1 MTKVLISGMISLI
14 ISLSS
19 FNVYIAKIFK
29 VKENILV
36 APADEESMVAEK
48 NFDIDENVTDEIVG
62 NTKPVVEK
70 TKDETIQEKQE
81 EIKQSEVINNV
92 STQQQNNVKTSS
104 VENKITKTE
113 SQTITTQKQETKV
126 ENKTTTANT
135 NIATNT
141 NTQKTNTNNTN
152 SSNTNNQTTNNNQQT
167 NTQSV
172 NTQIQVPK
180 QEQQVQQT
188 PQVTQQPQVKQEE
201 TKPVQEVVPAQPT
214 REVRRN
220 DEMIQKIKT
229 YISTHESERM
239 KKYGYSFVVD
249 PNVVKRTNAFT
260 FSEFNMQS
268 CLDLTGEIVI
278 YAQDYYCNGQYVETQ
293 CFVY

>member
-1 MTKVLISGMISLI
+1 MTKVLISGIIGLI
-14 ISLSS
+14 ISFSS
-19 FNVYIAKIFK
+19 FNGYIAKFFK

-36 APADEESMVAEK
+36 SSSDEESMVTEK
-48 NFDIDENVTDEIVG
+48 NFDIDVKVRDEIVE
-62 NTKPVVEK
+62 NTEPVVVEAK
-70 TKDETIQEKQE
+70 EESSQQKQE
-81 EIKQSEVINNV
+81 EIKQPEVINNTT
-92 STQQQNNVKTSS
+92 TQQQNNVKTSS
-104 VENKITKTE
+104 VENKIIKTE
-113 SQTITTQKQETKV
+113 SQPTTTQKQETKV
-126 ENKTTTANT
+126 ENKTAT
-135 NIATNT
+135 TNT
-141 NTQKTNTNNTN
+141 NTTKTNTNTT
-152 SSNTNNQTTNNNQQT
+152 NTNNANNKTTNNNQQT
-167 NTQSV
+167 STQSV
-172 NTQIQVPK
+172 NTQIQVQQQSQPQK
-180 QEQQVQQT
+180 QQAET
-188 PQVTQQPQVKQEE
+188 QPQVKQEE
-201 TKPVQEVVPAQPT
+201 QKQVQEVVPAQPI

>member
-1 MTKVLISGMISLI
+1 MTKVLISGIIGLI
-14 ISLSS
+14 ISFSS
-19 FNVYIAKIFK
+19 FNGYIAKFFK

-36 APADEESMVAEK
+36 SSSDEESMVTEK
-48 NFDIDENVTDEIVG
+48 NFDIDVKVRDEVVENTE
-62 NTKPVVEK
+62 PVVVEEK
-70 TKDETIQEKQE
+70 EESSQQKQE
-81 EIKQSEVINNV
+81 EIKQPEVIHNTT
-92 STQQQNNVKTSS
+92 TQQQNNVKTSS

-113 SQTITTQKQETKV
+113 SHPATIQKQETKV
-126 ENKTTTANT
+126 ESKA
-135 NIATNT
+135 
-141 NTQKTNTNNTN
+141 
-152 SSNTNNQTTNNNQQT
+152 TNNNQQT

-180 QEQQVQQT
+180 QEQQVKQT
-188 PQVTQQPQVKQEE
+188 PQVKQEE
-201 TKPVQEVVPAQPT
+201 QKPVQEVVQQPI
-214 REVRRN
+214 RETRRN